1 MEEDSLNAIVDMV
14 RVLKVPAKN
23 YVIRAGDDGDSM
35 FFIQVIFFKR
45 KNSRCYLYKSFFFK
59 KKVGIDI

>member
-35 FFIQVIFFKR
+35 FFIQVVFF
-45 KNSRCYLYKSFFFK
+45 LK
-59 KKVGIDI
+59 KE